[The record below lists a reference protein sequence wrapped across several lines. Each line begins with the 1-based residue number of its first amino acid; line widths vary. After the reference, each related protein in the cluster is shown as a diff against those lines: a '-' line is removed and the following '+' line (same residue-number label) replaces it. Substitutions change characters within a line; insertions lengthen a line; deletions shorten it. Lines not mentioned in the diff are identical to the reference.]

1 MVSEPDL
8 PLRYTFDVIAVVEGT
23 EAGPRL
29 RTSWIWS
36 DLLTTEAEAAE
47 LAGLWREA
55 IAVLTHAL
63 EETVL

>member
-1 MVSEPDL
+1 L

-36 DLLTTEAEAAE
+36 ELLTTEGEAAE
-47 LAGLWREA
+47 LIGLWREA
-55 IAVLTHAL
+55 IAALTQAFK
-63 EETVL
+63 EIES